1 MESEKKRKRR
11 GQVISRGEGV
21 YLIRVPLSR
30 DPTTGKR
37 TYHNETF
44 YGTPAKAEKRCL
56 SVLASVDDGTYFRPV
71 DLTVNEL
78 LDRWLN
84 HKNVR
89 PVTREGYERRARL
102 YIRPALGP
110 VPLAQLTPSAV
121 QDAMDALKAKDLA
134 PLTVRSARDVLKDVL
149 KYAVRLKLI
158 KENPVEFVEIGKAA
172 RRPVRA
178 MTEEEAARFLAEA
191 RKTAPHFVLWLFT
204 GLRPAE
210 FIGLRW
216 SDVELVGEGASA
228 YGLLRVTQTV
238 VRIRRGGWAFCEP
251 KTEAGR
257 RPVYFPSWL
266 YYDLMEHRARQ
277 ERHKVEFG
285 TDYHDYGLVFPARNG
300 SPHFLQ
306 DLSARQFK
314 PLLKRAGLPTEF
326 SPYTLRRTFASL
338 LRRANV
344 SAREVS
350 EQMGHTNPDF
360 TDRVYV
366 TVYDS
371 AKREMSDTLERLL
384 VIGSGTQL
392 AHNETDKVM

>member
-11 GQVISRGEGV
+11 GQVIPRGEGV
-21 YLIRVPLSR
+21 FLLRVPLSR
-30 DPTTGKR
+30 DPVTGKR

-44 YGTPAKAEKRCL
+44 YGTRPKAEKRCL
-56 SVLASVDDGTYFRPV
+56 NLLASVDDGTYFRPP
-71 DLTVNEL
+71 DMTVGEL
-78 LDRWLN
+78 LDSWLA
-84 HKNVR
+84 HKDVR

-102 YIRPALGP
+102 YIRPALGA

-121 QDAMDALKAKDLA
+121 QDVIDALKAKGLA
-134 PLTVRSARDVLKDVL
+134 PLTVRSARDVLKDML

-178 MTEEEAARFLAEA
+178 MNEDEAARFLAEA
-191 RKTAPHFVLWLFT
+191 RKTGLPFVLWLFT

-216 SDVELVGEGASA
+216 PDVELAGEGEHA
-228 YGLLRVTQTV
+228 YGLLRVNQTV
-238 VRIRRGGWAFCEP
+238 VRLKGKGWAFYEP

-257 RPVYFPSWL
+257 RPVYFPAWL
-266 YYDLMEHRARQ
+266 YYDLMEYRARQ
-277 ERHKVEFG
+277 ERHRAEFG
-285 TDYHDYGLVFPARNG
+285 RDYHEHGLVFPARNG
-300 SPHFLQ
+300 SPLFRQ
-306 DLSARQFK
+306 DLSARLLK
-314 PLLKRAGLPTEF
+314 PLLTRAGLPVDF

-350 EQMGHTNPDF
+350 EQMGHTSPDF
-360 TDRVYV
+360 TEKVYV

-384 VIGSGTQL
+384 VIDSGTQL
-392 AHNETDKVM
+392 AHNETDKLM

>member
-11 GQVISRGEGV
+11 GQVIPRSEGV
-21 YLIRVPLSR
+21 FLIRVPLSR
-30 DPTTGKR
+30 DPVTGKR

-44 YGTPAKAEKRCL
+44 YGTRPKAEKRCL
-56 SVLASVDDGTYFRPV
+56 SVLASVDDGTYFRPSGM
-71 DLTVNEL
+71 TVNEL
-78 LDRWLN
+78 LDRWLK
-84 HKNVR
+84 HKGVR

-110 VPLAQLTPSAV
+110 VPLARLTPSAV
-121 QDAMDALKAKDLA
+121 QDAMDALKAKGLA
-134 PLTVRSARDVLKDVL
+134 PLTVRSARDVLKDML

-158 KENPVEFVEIGKAA
+158 GENPVEFVEIAKAA

-178 MTEEEAARFLAEA
+178 MTEDEAARFLAEA
-191 RKTAPHFVLWLFT
+191 RKTALPFVLWLFT

-216 SDVELVGEGASA
+216 ADVELAGEGERA
-228 YGLLRVTQTV
+228 YGVLRVNQTV
-238 VRIRRGGWAFCEP
+238 VRTKGKGWAFYEP

-257 RPVYFPSWL
+257 RPVYFPAWL
-266 YYDLMEHRARQ
+266 YYDLLDHRARQ

-285 TDYHDYGLVFPARNG
+285 GGYHDHGLVFPARNG
-300 SPHFLQ
+300 SPVFRQ
-306 DLSARQFK
+306 DLSARMLK
-314 PLLKRAGLPTEF
+314 PLLERAGLSTEF

-350 EQMGHTNPDF
+350 EQMGHTSAEF
-360 TDRVYV
+360 TERVYV

-371 AKREMSDTLERLL
+371 AKREMSDMLERLL
-384 VIGSGTQL
+384 VIGSGTQV
-392 AHNETDKVM
+392 AHNETDKLM